1 MTEDITGRVLNQ
13 IREDIAELRHH
24 MDERFEAI
32 DRRFEQVD
40 RRLEQIDRR
49 FEQVDRRL
57 EHVDRRFDRNA
68 EQLSSLIALMGVLA
82 KNDDRVE
89 RRVEAIEAQLAGPAQ
104 G

>member
-24 MDERFEAI
+24 MDERFEA
-32 DRRFEQVD
+32 
-40 RRLEQIDRR
+40 IDRR